1 MEKVTLETSRTNE
14 KKETLQKFNN
24 VDLKVDYF
32 WDSHGKLINW
42 NESVDSPTKWT
53 NVNVEII
60 LYSFT
65 ENISDNA
72 YDFVNRQLVVNG
84 KVISGDLLDGTISKF
99 GNKTTL
105 YCRVVVGWG

>member
-1 MEKVTLETSRTNE
+1 MEKFNLQTSRTNE
-14 KKETLQKFNN
+14 KKETIQKFDNI
-24 VDLKVDYF
+24 DLKIEYF
-32 WDSHGKLINW
+32 WNSHGKLVKW
-42 NESVDSPTKWT
+42 KESADEWS

-72 YDFVNRQLVVNG
+72 YDFVSRQLLVDG
-84 KVISGDLLDGTISKF
+84 KYVISGDLFDAVINKF

>member
-1 MEKVTLETSRTNE
+1 MEKFTLQTSRTNE
-14 KKETLQKFNN
+14 KKETIQKFDNI
-24 VDLKVDYF
+24 DLKVEYF
-32 WDSHGKLINW
+32 WDSHGKLIKW
-42 NESVDSPTKWT
+42 KESADEWT

-65 ENISDNA
+65 ENIADNS
-72 YDFVNRQLVVNG
+72 YDFENRQLVVNG
-84 KVISGDLLDGTISKF
+84 KVISGDLHDVTINKS

>member
-1 MEKVTLETSRTNE
+1 MEKFTLQTSRTNE
-14 KKETLQKFNN
+14 KKETIQKFDNI
-24 VDLKVDYF
+24 DLKVEYF
-32 WDSHGKLINW
+32 WDSHGKLIKW
-42 NESVDSPTKWT
+42 KESADEWT

-65 ENISDNA
+65 ENIADNS
-72 YDFVNRQLVVNG
+72 YDFENRQLVVDG
-84 KVISGDLLDGTISKF
+84 KVISGDLHDATINKS